1 MQQRLI
7 NTKCRVCKKVTK
19 HGNLDAANEMK
30 LGDGVALLQCLEC
43 GVMGIEQIEV
53 KDDQR

>member
-1 MQQRLI
+1 MQQQLI

-53 KDDQR
+53 KENG